1 MKCAA
6 APLGAAP
13 RRQAAVGS
21 RTYAVCRNLRAG
33 DGGEARSLRRIFT
46 ELGLGE
52 AEANDRAWL
61 AYTFYTGHHQLG
73 RAPQTKA
80 LQPDHLDRLVELLGS
95 RAAK

>member
-1 MKCAA
+1 VWAA
-6 APLGAAP
+6 ALTPCGP
-13 RRQAAVGS
+13 
-21 RTYAVCRNLRAG
+21 CLRAG

-61 AYTFYTGHHQLG
+61 AYTFYIGHHQLG

-80 LQPDHLDRLVELLGS
+80 LQPTTS
-95 RAAK
+95 TA